1 MNKKGGVFITV
12 RDGDKKEIGEIA
24 KKFDK
29 MGFPLYATTGT
40 ASVLAK
46 LGLTVKIVDKIHESP
61 VNTITLLESGKLA
74 YIISTSAKGRNPA
87 RDSVKI
93 RRKAALLGIPCLTAI
108 DTANA
113 LADSLMSRYT
123 PYNTEIVDINN
134 LKKEKVKLPF
144 TKMSACSNDY
154 IYINCFEN
162 EVSSPEFLSIYLS
175 DRHNGVGGDGV
186 IRGNG
191 IRCVAKYL
199 FDNGIVK
206 KPVINIETKSGIK
219 SCSIMTMNGKA
230 YKITVDMGAAALR
243 PEQVPVKL
251 EGDMVVNKPVIIDGH
266 EYYITC
272 VSMGNPHCAVF
283 APSIDKLD
291 LNAMGPKFEYNPLFP
306 ERVNVEFIEVVD
318 ERTLKVRVWE
328 RGSGETMAC
337 GTGACA
343 AVVAATLN
351 GKCEKGED
359 IRVILKGGDLTVRY
373 TDEKVL
379 MTGGAEKVFDGVV
392 EV

>member
-1 MNKKGGVFITV
+1 MNK
-12 RDGDKKEIGEIA
+12 
-24 KKFDK
+24 
-29 MGFPLYATTGT
+29 Y
-40 ASVLAK
+40 
-46 LGLTVKIVDKIHESP
+46 
-61 VNTITLLESGKLA
+61 
-74 YIISTSAKGRNPA
+74 
-87 RDSVKI
+87 
-93 RRKAALLGIPCLTAI
+93 
-108 DTANA
+108 
-113 LADSLMSRYT
+113 
-123 PYNTEIVDINN
+123 
-134 LKKEKVKLPF
+134 LKKAENGSGIDHYTRVPGTGAKQKITF
-144 TKMSACSNDY
+144 TKMHGCANDY
-154 IYINCFEN
+154 VYIDCFQNDIQNYAE
-162 EVSSPEFLSIYLS
+162 LAIYLS
-175 DRHNGVGGDGV
+175 DRHTGIGGDGV
-186 IRGNG
+186 IYICPSDVADARMRMYNLDGSEGMMCGNG

-272 VSMGNPHCAVF
+272 ASMGNPHCAVF

-343 AVVAATLN
+343 SAVAACLN
-351 GKCEKGED
+351 GYCKKGED
-359 IRVILKGGDLTVRY
+359 ITVKLRGGDLVINY
-373 TDEKVL
+373 TDDGVQ
-379 MTGGAEKVFDGVV
+379 MTGSADTVFTGIV
-392 EV
+392 EI

>member
-1 MNKKGGVFITV
+1 
-12 RDGDKKEIGEIA
+12 
-24 KKFDK
+24 
-29 MGFPLYATTGT
+29 
-40 ASVLAK
+40 
-46 LGLTVKIVDKIHESP
+46 
-61 VNTITLLESGKLA
+61 
-74 YIISTSAKGRNPA
+74 
-87 RDSVKI
+87 
-93 RRKAALLGIPCLTAI
+93 
-108 DTANA
+108 
-113 LADSLMSRYT
+113 MSRYT

-186 IRGNG
+186 ILICPSDVADAQMRMFNRDGSEGLMCGNG

-230 YKITVDMGAAALR
+230 YKITVDMGAAALH

-272 VSMGNPHCAVF
+272 ASMGNPHCAVF

-306 ERVNVEFIEVVD
+306 ERVNVRVH
-318 ERTLKVRVWE
+318 RGRRRAHPQGTRLGARQRQKRWPRYRCLRGCCRGNAQRQVRKR
-328 RGSGETMAC
+328 RGHP
-337 GTGACA
+337 
-343 AVVAATLN
+343 
-351 GKCEKGED
+351 
-359 IRVILKGGDLTVRY
+359 RHLKGRRPHRALHR
-373 TDEKVL
+373 
-379 MTGGAEKVFDGVV
+379 
-392 EV
+392 